1 MRTDFSVVRRR
12 IRSAFARNFQI
23 YSVSSRRILRYILR
37 RAPIYSARRARARA
51 RARKP
56 SVFRHALS
64 LGGLS
69 LGPNTRWLAEG
80 GAGGG
85 ANVSSTA
92 LEVGGLADGR
102 ARRVKHDALAAG
114 CDARGDRLLLVERA
128 DVEVQRVELRR
139 RFIHSKS
146 RAALCR
152 ILERE
157 PNCGRPPLITA
168 RRLLR
173 RPHGP
178 MPLLARAV
186 CQLST
191 L

>member
-37 RAPIYSARRARARA
+37 RAPIYSAR